1 MPGELDPIRVRTT
14 DLTKPGAAPL
24 ADRDR
29 CAVVVIDLQNDYCH
43 EDGGFARI
51 GYDVS
56 GVQAVVDRVE
66 ELIAVAHAHDVPVIF
81 LRTTHGE
88 WSDTQAWAERPR
100 AGSTD
105 PEGRVPLVEDGTWG
119 AELYRL
125 VPGERDRVIVKHR
138 YSGFAYTPLELAL
151 RAKGRDTV
159 ILVGTTTHI
168 CVKATAVDALMCG
181 FYTALVPECTVAP
194 TPALEAASQYD
205 FSDHIGAIVPL
216 AELSSLWAGEGPSR
230 V

>member
-1 MPGELDPIRVRTT
+1 MACRLDPIRPQPT
-14 DLTKPGAAPL
+14 DLTQTGAAPVT
-24 ADRDR
+24 DRDR

-43 EDGGFARI
+43 EDGGFARL

-56 GVQAVVDRVE
+56 RVQAAVDRVE
-66 ELIAVAHAHDVPVIF
+66 ELIGVAHDHDVPVIF

-100 AGSTD
+100 AGSTV

-125 VPGERDRVIVKHR
+125 VPEDRDRVIVKHR

-159 ILVGTTTHI
+159 VLVGTTTHI
-168 CVKATAVDALMCG
+168 CVKATAVDALMAG

-194 TPALEAASQYD
+194 TPALETATHED

-216 AELSSLWAGEGPSR
+216 ADLSRLWVGQGSPRS
-230 V
+230 

>member
-159 ILVGTTTHI
+159 MLAGVATHI
-168 CVKATAVDALMCG
+168 CVEATAVDALMLG
-181 FYTALVPECTVAP
+181 FHTVLVSECAVAP
-194 TPALEAASQYD
+194 TPELDAAARED
-205 FSDHIGAIVPL
+205 FADHIGAIVALEDLRDTWRTGAP
-216 AELSSLWAGEGPSR
+216 A
-230 V
+230 